1 MLKGNFDIP
10 LDFLQTRT
18 PPLIGVDIS
27 SSAVKMVELS
37 EAPKPKKGGLKK
49 SGYVVERY
57 AIEPLPRDAVVD
69 GNINNLDAVSVSL
82 ERALKRM
89 GTRIR
94 NACLA
99 LPAAAVITK
108 KIFLPS
114 GLREEDLEYQVETEA
129 NQYIPFAMDEVNL
142 DFQEI
147 GPAPGNAEEI
157 EVLLAASRKAN
168 VEDRVAA
175 AQAVGLRAVVMDVEP
190 YAAEAALA
198 QICEYLPDRAADQC
212 VALVDIGANV
222 MNVDILRNG
231 VSVYARDQQIGGD
244 QLSQQIQSVFGLSPE
259 EAEAGKRNGGLPDNY
274 ENDVLAPFRENIAS
288 EVARA
293 IQFFFTSTQF
303 NEVGY
308 IVLAGGCA
316 ALTGL
321 DDAVATRT
329 QVHTLIANPFA
340 HMTLSGRIKPRQLQ
354 TDAPALLIACGL
366 AMRRF
371 DPS

>member
-10 LDFLQTRT
+10 LDFLQTKT

-27 SSAVKMVELS
+27 ASAIKLVELS
-37 EAPKPKKGGLKK
+37 ELPKKN
-49 SGYVVERY
+49 GYVVERY
-57 AIEPLPRDAVVD
+57 AIEVLPKDAVID
-69 GNINNLDAVSVSL
+69 GNINNLDAVSESL
-82 ERALKRM
+82 AHALKRM

-94 NACLA
+94 NVSLG

-108 KIFLPS
+108 KILLPS
-114 GLREEDLEYQVETEA
+114 GLREEELEYQVESEA

-142 DFQEI
+142 DFQVI
-147 GPAPGNAEEI
+147 DPAPGSADEI

-175 AQAVGLRAVVMDVEP
+175 AQSAGLKAIVVDVEP
-190 YAAEAALA
+190 YAAEMAFD
-198 QICEYLPDRAADQC
+198 QIRSQLPGGAVDQC

-222 MNVDILRNG
+222 MNVNVLRNG
-231 VSVYARDQQIGGD
+231 QSVYTRDQQIGGE
-244 QLSQQIQSVFGLSPE
+244 QLTQQIQNVFSLSAD

-274 ENDVLAPFRENIAS
+274 ESDVLAPFRESVAN

-293 IQFFFTSTQF
+293 LQFFFTSTQF
-303 NEVGY
+303 NEINY
-308 IVLAGGCA
+308 IVLSGGCA
-316 ALTGL
+316 ALAGL
-321 DDAVATRT
+321 DDVVATHT
-329 QVHTLIANPFA
+329 QVNTLVANPFA
-340 HMTLSGRIKPRQLQ
+340 QMTLSSRIKPRQLQ
-354 TDAPALLIACGL
+354 TDAPALMIACGL